1 MPQFDQERVEL
12 ARAVQNDLAQERT
25 LSPLQARSFVRCI
38 QTTWEVEVIRWTGDD
53 SSTVLQQARNL
64 IRAGKVLLTVE
75 GGSPTEAAFAFRR
88 AGELLEWLARA
99 KDTVGSEIP
108 TALFAAGC
116 YQLGGLPAMASG
128 LLRQVVPDDR
138 GSRLFADF
146 LKADFDGVL
155 RRVGHFWNTNRPL
168 TLRRAEQQFFGE
180 GTYESVAWFS
190 TVELVRCIGLASQSL
205 RRGDFE
211 RIRSG
216 YRAPERCRAALVEN
230 NFRRR
235 CVACFFS
242 AFSLRKVR
250 RSDDLSTVETTRP
263 PQSGAA
269 FRCQYVCK
277 EAVREGPGHPLAI
290 PEARHRKATK

>member
-53 SSTVLQQARNL
+53 FSPVLQQARNL

-138 GSRLFADF
+138 GSRLLADF
-146 LKADFDGVL
+146 L
-155 RRVGHFWNTNRPL
+155 RPTL
-168 TLRRAEQQFFGE
+168 TEYF
-180 GTYESVAWFS
+180 VA
-190 TVELVRCIGLASQSL
+190 LGICGILIGLSPAGGRTAILWGRHL
-205 RRGDFE
+205 RE
-211 RIRSG
+211 RRLVQHSRIGSVYWPCIAKLAAGRFRKISSG

-242 AFSLRKVR
+242 VFSLRKVR